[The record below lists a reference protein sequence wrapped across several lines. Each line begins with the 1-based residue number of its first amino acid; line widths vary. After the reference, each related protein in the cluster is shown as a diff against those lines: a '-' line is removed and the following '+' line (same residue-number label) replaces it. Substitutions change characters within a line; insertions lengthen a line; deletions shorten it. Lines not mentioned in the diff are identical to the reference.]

1 VVRRTRF
8 YWFRPVSMRLVNRFP
23 GPIAPHL
30 PTFALVRYRGRTSG
44 RAYEIPVNV
53 FRDRARGEWFMVL
66 TYGSDAQW
74 VKNILAAGEAE
85 ITTGGRTMRLADP
98 RLDRYEPESVP
109 LPVRLFSGLA
119 GVSEVLRLREVG

>member
-1 VVRRTRF
+1 
-8 YWFRPVSMRLVNRFP
+8 MRLVNRFLRP
-23 GPIAPHL
+23 LAPRL

-53 FRDRARGEWFMVL
+53 FHDRAAGEWFMVL

-85 ITTGGRTMRLADP
+85 ITTGGRTIRLAGP
-98 RLDRYEPESVP
+98 HIERFEPSAVP
-109 LPVRLFSGLA
+109 LPVALFSRLA
-119 GVSEVLRLREVG
+119 GVNEVLRLREVG